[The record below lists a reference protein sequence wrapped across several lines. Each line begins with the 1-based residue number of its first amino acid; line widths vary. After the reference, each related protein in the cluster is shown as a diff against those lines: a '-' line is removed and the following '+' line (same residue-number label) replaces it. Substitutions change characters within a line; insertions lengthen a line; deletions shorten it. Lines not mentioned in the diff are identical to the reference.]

1 MRMGTATGL
10 VQRRGTRSSIH
21 KGLGEFL
28 PTSVQKSYF
37 MLSDAER
44 DVLNSALEKY
54 RTGQAEPILVGGE
67 KQRRGCVVA
76 SSISR
81 LFNRATC
88 NTRLSVSTWS
98 SFIPQA
104 SDTHKPRRNIRSNR
118 QRSRTSFLL
127 PLVASINRSTF
138 RMVRCFRSLPPSPP
152 ASV

>member
-1 MRMGTATGL
+1 LASLMRMGTATGL

-54 RTGQAEPILVGGE
+54 RTGQAELILVGGE
-67 KQRRGCVVA
+67 KPRRGCVVA

-81 LFNRATC
+81 LSTGPHATRGFRC
-88 NTRLSVSTWS
+88 PLGRVSSRRPRTRVS
-98 SFIPQA
+98 
-104 SDTHKPRRNIRSNR
+104 HGG
-118 QRSRTSFLL
+118 TSEATGNDRL
-127 PLVASINRSTF
+127 
-138 RMVRCFRSLPPSPP
+138 MCFPP
-152 ASV
+152 AAFHRSMCLRKPT